1 MKPKSISS
9 RLILFNLALLT
20 CLVAC
25 GPSKEKKGDGSS
37 EFEDAEKSLKDQIN
51 EVVYNLPSP
60 TEIPYMLESTG
71 AEFNASLINDKKFAE
86 KYGAKT
92 DKAALNL
99 GVYTADIGYLTS
111 YEKTQ
116 DAIDYINTCKSLADN
131 IGVMGSFDME
141 VMQKFEANV
150 SNKDSLAALLD
161 QTLKTADKYL
171 KDDSRNKLAALIVTG
186 SFVEGLYIST
196 GLVKSYPTDLAPADR
211 NLILTPLMR
220 IILKQKESVGE
231 ILRMLKNGD
240 QSEPVATLV
249 KDLTALQV
257 SYSTL
262 NIEDQIKNNR
272 GDLALTDKSLAE
284 ITSIVERIRK
294 SITQ

>member
-9 RLILFNLALLT
+9 KLFLFSLALIT

-25 GPSKEKKGDGSS
+25 GPSKEKKGDGS

-51 EVVYNLPSP
+51 KVVYTLPSP
-60 TEIPYMLESTG
+60 TEIPYMLGATG

-86 KYGAKT
+86 QYGSKT

-116 DAIDYINTCKSLADN
+116 DAIDYINTCKNLADN

-141 VMQKFEANV
+141 VMKKFEANV
-150 SNKDSLAALLD
+150 SNKDSLASLLD

-171 KDDSRNKLAALIVTG
+171 RDDSRNKLAALIVTG

-196 GLVKSYPTDLAPADR
+196 GLVKTYPTDIPAANR

-220 IILKQKESVGE
+220 VILKQRESLGE
-231 ILRMLKNGD
+231 ILSMLKDGD
-240 QSEPVATLV
+240 QSEPIATLV
-249 KDLTALQV
+249 IDLTALQT
-257 SYSTL
+257 SYANL
-262 NIEDQIKNNR
+262 NIEEQIKNNR
-272 GDLALTDKSLAE
+272 GDLALSDKNLTE
-284 ITSIVERIRK
+284 ITAIVERIRK
-294 SITQ
+294 SIVQ